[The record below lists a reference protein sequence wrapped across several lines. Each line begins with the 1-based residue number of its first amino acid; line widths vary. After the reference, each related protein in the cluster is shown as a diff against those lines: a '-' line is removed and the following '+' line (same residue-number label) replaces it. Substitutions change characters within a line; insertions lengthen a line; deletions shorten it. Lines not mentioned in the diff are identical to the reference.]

1 MPKQDIESSADRNGF
16 LALAALAATL
26 GASAAIL
33 FAPDEGAKTRRRVGQ
48 RLHSLSG
55 EAAAGITSLQRELRR
70 RRHRAEREKRLAA
83 LTGLLVGAGL
93 TALLVTEGSTRKR
106 LGDTLSRIKVGAV
119 DRIERL
125 RRRSDA
131 SSRQPVADQDSVRS
145 IQELG
150 RDANSVF

>member
-1 MPKQDIESSADRNGF
+1 MPEQDIESSADRNGF

-26 GASAAIL
+26 GAGAAIL

-70 RRHRAEREKRLAA
+70 RRRAEREKRLAA
-83 LTGLLVGAGL
+83 LTGFLVGAGL
-93 TALLVTEGSTRKR
+93 TALLVTEGSTRRR

-125 RRRSDA
+125 RQRSDA
-131 SSRQPVADQDSVRS
+131 SSRQPGADQNSVRS